1 MSHDTE
7 SEAKFEAKL
16 TLRSK
21 NDMRDFVD
29 FHVSSGKSKKF
40 HFTVLLL
47 SIAYNVSAKKVQNHV
62 IEEKNDFFFEKW

>member
-29 FHVSSGKSKKF
+29 FHVSSGKSKKL

>member
-1 MSHDTE
+1 
-7 SEAKFEAKL
+7 
-16 TLRSK
+16 
-21 NDMRDFVD
+21 MRDFVD
-29 FHVSSGKSKKF
+29 FHVSSGKSKKL